1 MENQR
6 ARADRFWR
14 YGSLG
19 LSVLLYLLS
28 LPFDAFCSQGCH
40 PGYFSLIIGPLL
52 MPQSAA
58 NATWLANPF
67 LVGAWAAL
75 ASAGHGRTLGSR
87 LAPLTLG
94 LVAFAIAVSF
104 WFQRDIVTNEA
115 GLLVPIM
122 EYRIGYW
129 LWLSSIA
136 VCCFGGMATI
146 EFSVGYKNKE

>member
-1 MENQR
+1 MESQPSR
-6 ARADRFWR
+6 TDRFWR

-28 LPFDAFCSQGCH
+28 LPFDAFCSNGCH
-40 PGYFSLIIGPLL
+40 AGYFSLVMGPLL
-52 MPQSAA
+52 LFQSAA
-58 NATWLANPF
+58 NAAWLANPF
-67 LVGAWAAL
+67 LVAAWAAL
-75 ASAGHGRTLGSR
+75 ASATSR

-104 WFQRDIVTNEA
+104 WFQREIVTNEA

-122 EYRIGYW
+122 EHRIGYW

-136 VCCFGGMATI
+136 VCCFGGVATI
-146 EFSVGYKNKE
+146 ELSLAYKNKE